1 MNPDGLSATF
11 TGVAHLS
18 TIVGAFPTAVPGD
31 VNGDGTADCAD
42 LLIVRA
48 SFGKRAG
55 QIGFDARADFNQNG
69 VIDVLDLA
77 VVTRELPAGTTC
89 R

>member
-1 MNPDGLSATF
+1 
-11 TGVAHLS
+11 VAHLS
-18 TIVGAFPTAVPGD
+18 TIVGAFPTAVAGD

-42 LLIVRA
+42 LLIVKA
-48 SFGKRAG
+48 SFGRRTGQAG
-55 QIGFDARADFNQNG
+55 FAAGADFNKNG

-77 VVTRELPAGTTC
+77 VVTRQLAAGTAC